1 MSAVNK
7 EMVKHWLVCISL
19 VLLLPPSALG
29 TECAS
34 ASSPEQPSGTEIR
47 VESVNELQ
55 RAVRSAQPG
64 SVILLAPGGY
74 KLTATAAVG
83 TDDITIRG
91 EGDTCIDVFIMG
103 AGMNNPDYG
112 GAPHGIWTD
121 ASGLT
126 VQNLT
131 IRDFYQHG
139 IVLNPGA
146 ESPTF
151 QNIRIVDTGKPVSYT
166 HLTLPTSDL
175 V

>member
-1 MSAVNK
+1 VHSA
-7 EMVKHWLVCISL
+7 E
-19 VLLLPPSALG
+19 
-29 TECAS
+29 
-34 ASSPEQPSGTEIR
+34 
-47 VESVNELQ
+47 
-55 RAVRSAQPG
+55 PG
-64 SVILLAPGGY
+64 SVILLAPGDY
-74 KLTATAAVG
+74 RLTATVAVG
-83 TDDITIRG
+83 TDQITLRG
-91 EGDTCIDVFIMG
+91 SGNTCSDVIIMG

-151 QNIRIVDTGKPVSYT
+151 QNIAYWIPAS
-166 HLTLPTSDL
+166 S
-175 V
+175 